1 MKSIFKNRQRT
12 NFKKNSKYLPYVFND
27 HFILI
32 VIILIGYL
40 AYLYANNLKI
50 ILQIKPFILQV
61 LIIFLLF
68 FELHSFKFVTYLEK
82 PDQNFLLPII
92 NNINDSFVF
101 ATVYSLI
108 LPVFTFTFTAIILTP
123 ILHGINSSFNFLSI
137 LILILGLTI
146 LQWAI
151 FICFQQKIYGK
162 IKDKGFLIC
171 KEIILVCTLAL
182 IFLPCDWLFLLITLT
197 EVILLKCYDHLK
209 PNSILQINIAI
220 SEEEKRQSRILRL
233 FSLFIDLPNKQIPVK
248 RRKYLD
254 FFKKFNSN
262 LQNLF
267 LLTFLRSGNYLGL
280 FLRILIINYI
290 VNFFV
295 KDFIVAIVINFTL
308 LYLLLF
314 QLIPIYQ
321 QTIDNIYIN
330 IFPIAKL
337 KWQRFFRNW
346 LNKVGYIYILLNVII
361 MILVSP
367 EHYLIYLTYLIGGL
381 ILINLMTKIYFP
393 LREKKVRS
401 NAN

>member
-1 MKSIFKNRQRT
+1 M
-12 NFKKNSKYLPYVFND
+12 
-27 HFILI
+27 
-32 VIILIGYL
+32 
-40 AYLYANNLKI
+40 
-50 ILQIKPFILQV
+50 
-61 LIIFLLF
+61 
-68 FELHSFKFVTYLEK
+68 EK

-123 ILHGINSSFNFLSI
+123 ILHGIKSSFNFLSI
-137 LILILGLTI
+137 LILIFGLTI

>member
-1 MKSIFKNRQRT
+1 MKSIFKNRQQT

-137 LILILGLTI
+137 LILIFGLTI

>member
-1 MKSIFKNRQRT
+1 M
-12 NFKKNSKYLPYVFND
+12 
-27 HFILI
+27 
-32 VIILIGYL
+32 
-40 AYLYANNLKI
+40 
-50 ILQIKPFILQV
+50 
-61 LIIFLLF
+61 
-68 FELHSFKFVTYLEK
+68 
-82 PDQNFLLPII
+82 
-92 NNINDSFVF
+92 
-101 ATVYSLI
+101 
-108 LPVFTFTFTAIILTP
+108 
-123 ILHGINSSFNFLSI
+123 
-137 LILILGLTI
+137 
-146 LQWAI
+146 
-151 FICFQQKIYGK
+151 
-162 IKDKGFLIC
+162 
-171 KEIILVCTLAL
+171 
-182 IFLPCDWLFLLITLT
+182 
-197 EVILLKCYDHLK
+197 
-209 PNSILQINIAI
+209 QINIAI

-295 KDFIVAIVINFTL
+295 KDFIIAIVINFTL

-346 LNKVGYIYILLNVII
+346 LNKVGYIL
-361 MILVSP
+361 S
-367 EHYLIYLTYLIGGL
+367 LIHI
-381 ILINLMTKIYFP
+381 
-393 LREKKVRS
+393 
-401 NAN
+401 

>member
-123 ILHGINSSFNFLSI
+123 ILHGIKSSFNFLSI
-137 LILILGLTI
+137 LILIFGLTI

>member
-92 NNINDSFVF
+92 NHINDSFVF

-137 LILILGLTI
+137 LILIFGLTI

-197 EVILLKCYDHLK
+197 EVILLKFYDHLK

-361 MILVSP
+361 MILISP

>member
-92 NNINDSFVF
+92 NHINDSFVF

-137 LILILGLTI
+137 LILIFGLTI

-295 KDFIVAIVINFTL
+295 KDYIVAIVINFTL

>member
-92 NNINDSFVF
+92 NHINDSFVF

-137 LILILGLTI
+137 LILIFGLTI

-197 EVILLKCYDHLK
+197 EVILLKFYDHLK

>member
-209 PNSILQINIAI
+209 SNSILQINIAI

>member
-1 MKSIFKNRQRT
+1 MKSIFKNRQQT

-92 NNINDSFVF
+92 NHINDSFVF

-123 ILHGINSSFNFLSI
+123 ILHGIKSSFNFLSI
-137 LILILGLTI
+137 LILIFGLTI

-295 KDFIVAIVINFTL
+295 KDFIIAIVINFTL

>member
-1 MKSIFKNRQRT
+1 MKSIFKNRQQT

-92 NNINDSFVF
+92 NHINDSFVF

-137 LILILGLTI
+137 LILIFGLTI

-254 FFKKFNSN
+254 FLKKFNSN

-280 FLRILIINYI
+280 FLRILIINCI

>member
-1 MKSIFKNRQRT
+1 MKSIFKNRQQT

-123 ILHGINSSFNFLSI
+123 ILHGIKSSFNFLSI
-137 LILILGLTI
+137 LILIFGLTI

>member
-92 NNINDSFVF
+92 NHINDSFVF

-137 LILILGLTI
+137 LILIFGLTI

-337 KWQRFFRNW
+337 KWQRLFRNW

>member
-137 LILILGLTI
+137 LILIFGLTI

>member
-92 NNINDSFVF
+92 NHINDSFVF

-123 ILHGINSSFNFLSI
+123 ILHGIKSSFNFLSI
-137 LILILGLTI
+137 LILIFGLTI